1 MTVDAGAQTRDLEP
15 MPPSNKTALRR
26 IVALARPELKP
37 LTWATLA
44 LVVTSGLNLAY
55 PQMIR
60 FIVDGV
66 MQGDGR
72 AAVNQFAGWLL
83 VLFAIGALA
92 TGVRAYL
99 FTVSGERIVTRL
111 RARLYARLVRR
122 EVAFFDTH
130 RTGEL
135 TNRLAADTTVVQ
147 NAATVNVSML
157 LRYALTAAGSVVI
170 LALTSWRLTLVMLA
184 LVPVTVIGALF
195 YGRIVRKLSRQV
207 QDALAEATTVA
218 EETLSGIRTVRSFAR
233 EGEETARYQAKV
245 DESFRL
251 ARIRARFSAIF
262 GGVAGFA
269 GYGAISGV
277 LWYGG
282 LMLADGE
289 ISMGVLTSFLL
300 YTFSLAF
307 SIAALGGLWQDF
319 MRAVGAS
326 ERIFGLLDEPSGE
339 ARGGL
344 KLARVRGAVAL
355 EGVHFAYPTRPDHPV
370 LDGFVLHI
378 EPGETVALVGPSGGG
393 KSTVAAL
400 LCRLYPP
407 SSGRIT
413 LDGTALADLDA
424 DWLRAQIGVVA
435 QEPLLFATSI
445 AENIRYGRATA
456 TDAEVHAAAKAANAD
471 GFIRALSD
479 GYDTHVGERGVQLSG
494 GQKQRVAIA
503 RALLKDPAV
512 LVLDEAT
519 SALDAESE
527 HLVQEALGRL
537 MVGRTT
543 LVIAHRLSTVQSAD
557 RIAVLSRGRVVES
570 GDHAALIA
578 QGGLYAALVSRQ
590 FEAGAAP
597 PEQRDAVALPVMDDP
612 AAR

>member
-1 MTVDAGAQTRDLEP
+1 MAQ
-15 MPPSNKTALRR
+15 SNRVALRR
-26 IVALARPELKP
+26 ILALARPELRA
-37 LTWATLA
+37 LIWATVA
-44 LVVTSGLNLAY
+44 LVITSGLNLAY

-72 AAVNQFAGWLL
+72 AAVNAFAGWLL
-83 VLFAIGALA
+83 LLFAIGAIA

-99 FTVSGERIVTRL
+99 FTVAGERIVARL
-111 RARLYARLVRR
+111 RGLLYDRLIRR
-122 EVAFFDTH
+122 EVAFFDRH

-157 LRYALTAAGSVVI
+157 LRYALTAVGSVVI

-184 LVPVTVIGALF
+184 LVPITVIGALV
-195 YGRIVRKLSRQV
+195 YGRIVRRLSRQV

-233 EGEETARYQAKV
+233 EGEESRRYADRV
-245 DESFRL
+245 ETSFTL
-251 ARIRARFSAIF
+251 ARTRARFSAIF
-262 GGVAGFA
+262 GGIAGFA

-326 ERIFGLLDEPSGE
+326 ERIFGLLE
-339 ARGGL
+339 APTDDDGGTRTL
-344 KLARVRGAVAL
+344 PAVKGAVEFDA
-355 EGVHFAYPTRPDHPV
+355 VTFCYPTRPAHPV
-370 LDGFVLHI
+370 LDGLSLRLR
-378 EPGETVALVGPSGGG
+378 PGESVALVGPSGGG

-400 LCRLYPP
+400 LSRLYRADAGQV
-407 SSGRIT
+407 S
-413 LDGTALADLDA
+413 LDGVPIGELDP
-424 DWLRAQIGVVA
+424 DWLRGQVGVVA
-435 QEPLLFATSI
+435 QEPLLFATSV
-445 AENIRYGRATA
+445 ADNIRYGRPTA
-456 TDAEVHAAAKAANAD
+456 TDAEVQTAAEAANAH
-471 GFIRALSD
+471 GFIAGLPE
-479 GYDTHVGERGVQLSG
+479 GYQTMVGERGVQLSG
-494 GQKQRVAIA
+494 GQKQRIAIA

-527 HLVQEALGRL
+527 HLVQEALARL

-557 RIAVLSRGRVVES
+557 RIAVLSGGRIVEAGS
-570 GDHAALIA
+570 HAELIER
-578 QGGLYAALVSRQ
+578 GGLYAALTARQ
-590 FEAGAAP
+590 FSAS
-597 PEQRDAVALPVMDDP
+597 
-612 AAR
+612 

>member
-1 MTVDAGAQTRDLEP
+1 MSVDATARTRDARS
-15 MPPSNKTALRR
+15 MPISNRAALRR
-26 IVALARPELKP
+26 IIALARPELRP
-37 LTWATLA
+37 LAIATFA
-44 LVVTSGLNLAY
+44 LVITSGLNLAY

-60 FIVDGV
+60 LIVDGV
-66 MQGDGR
+66 MGGDGR

-83 VLFAIGALA
+83 ILFAVGALA

-111 RARLYARLVRR
+111 RAQLYDRLIRR

-157 LRYALTAAGSVVI
+157 LRYAMTALGSVVI
-170 LALTSWRLTLVMLA
+170 LAVTSWRLTLVMLA
-184 LVPVTVIGALF
+184 LVPITVIGALF
-195 YGRIVRKLSRQV
+195 YGRIVRRLSRQV
-207 QDALAEATTVA
+207 QDALASATTVA

-233 EGEETARYQAKV
+233 EPQESARYQARV
-245 DESFRL
+245 EESFRL
-251 ARIRARFSAIF
+251 ARIRAKFSAIF
-262 GGVAGFA
+262 GGIAGFA

-307 SIAALGGLWQDF
+307 SIAALGSLWQDF

-326 ERIFGLLDEPSGE
+326 ERIFTLLDEPSGE
-339 ARGGL
+339 VQGGAR
-344 KLARVRGAVAL
+344 LAHVRGAVRL
-355 EGVHFAYPTRPDHPV
+355 DDVDFAYPTRPDHAV
-370 LDGFVLHI
+370 LDGFALQI
-378 EPGETVALVGPSGGG
+378 NPGETVALVGPSGGG

-407 SSGRIT
+407 ASGQIT
-413 LDGTALADLDA
+413 LDGTPLGALDA
-424 DWLRAQIGVVA
+424 DWLRAQIGVVS
-435 QEPLLFATSI
+435 QEPLLFATSV
-445 AENIRYGRATA
+445 AENIRYGRPTA
-456 TDAEVHAAAKAANAD
+456 TDAEVEAAAAAANAD
-471 GFIRALSD
+471 GFIRDLSA
-479 GYDTHVGERGVQLSG
+479 GYATEVGERGVQLSG

-537 MVGRTT
+537 MIGRTT

-557 RIAVLSRGRVVES
+557 RIAVLSRGKVVET
-570 GDHAALIA
+570 GDHASLIER
-578 QGGLYAALVSRQ
+578 GGLYAALVARQ
-590 FEAGAAP
+590 FG
-597 PEQRDAVALPVMDDP
+597 
-612 AAR
+612 

>member
-1 MTVDAGAQTRDLEP
+1 MNVDARARTRDARI
-15 MPPSNKTALRR
+15 MPTSNRAALRR
-26 IVALARPELKP
+26 IIALARPELRP
-37 LTWATLA
+37 LA
-44 LVVTSGLNLAY
+44 LATFALVITSGLNLAY

-60 FIVDGV
+60 LIVDGV
-66 MQGDGR
+66 MDGDGR

-83 VLFAIGALA
+83 ILFAVGAVA
-92 TGVRAYL
+92 TGVRSYL

-111 RARLYARLVRR
+111 RAQLYDRLIRR

-157 LRYALTAAGSVVI
+157 LRYAMTSLGSVVI

-184 LVPVTVIGALF
+184 LVPITVIGALF
-195 YGRIVRKLSRQV
+195 YGRIVRRLSRQV
-207 QDALAEATTVA
+207 QDALASATTVA

-233 EGEETARYQAKV
+233 EPQESARYQARV

-251 ARIRARFSAIF
+251 ARIRAKFSAIF
-262 GGVAGFA
+262 GGIAGFA

-300 YTFSLAF
+300 YTFTLAF
-307 SIAALGGLWQDF
+307 SIAALGSLWQDF

-326 ERIFGLLDEPSGE
+326 ERIFGLLDEPTGE
-339 ARGGL
+339 IEGGAR
-344 KLARVRGAVAL
+344 LAQVRGAVRLDA
-355 EGVHFAYPTRPDHPV
+355 VDFAYPTRPDHAV
-370 LDGFVLHI
+370 LDDFDLHI

-407 SSGRIT
+407 NSGQIT
-413 LDGTALADLDA
+413 LDGTPLAELDA

-435 QEPLLFATSI
+435 QEPLLFATSV
-445 AENIRYGRATA
+445 AENIRYGRPTA
-456 TDAEVHAAAKAANAD
+456 TDAEVHAAAEAANAD

-479 GYDTHVGERGVQLSG
+479 GYETAVGERGVQLSG

-527 HLVQEALGRL
+527 HLVQEALARL
-537 MVGRTT
+537 MIGRTT

-557 RIAVLSRGRVVES
+557 RIAVLSRGKVVET
-570 GDHAALIA
+570 GDHATLIER
-578 QGGLYAALVSRQ
+578 GGLYAALVSRQ
-590 FEAGAAP
+590 FG
-597 PEQRDAVALPVMDDP
+597 
-612 AAR
+612 

>member
-1 MTVDAGAQTRDLEP
+1 MAQ
-15 MPPSNKTALRR
+15 SNRVALRR
-26 IVALARPELKP
+26 ILALARPELRA
-37 LTWATLA
+37 LIWATVA
-44 LVVTSGLNLAY
+44 LVITSGLNLAY

-72 AAVNQFAGWLL
+72 AAVNAFAGWLL
-83 VLFAIGALA
+83 LLFAIGAIA

-99 FTVSGERIVTRL
+99 FTVAGERIVARL
-111 RARLYARLVRR
+111 RGLLYDRLIRR
-122 EVAFFDTH
+122 EVAFFDRH

-157 LRYALTAAGSVVI
+157 LRYALTAVGSVVI

-184 LVPVTVIGALF
+184 LVPITVIGALV
-195 YGRIVRKLSRQV
+195 YGRIVRRLSRQV

-233 EGEETARYQAKV
+233 EGEESRRYTDRV
-245 DESFRL
+245 ETSFRL
-251 ARIRARFSAIF
+251 ARTRARFSAIF
-262 GGVAGFA
+262 GGIAGFA

-326 ERIFGLLDEPSGE
+326 ERIFGLLE
-339 ARGGL
+339 APTDDGGGTRTL
-344 KLARVRGAVAL
+344 PVVKGAVEFDA
-355 EGVHFAYPTRPDHPV
+355 VTFCYPTRPEHPV
-370 LDGFVLHI
+370 LDGLSVRLQ
-378 EPGETVALVGPSGGG
+378 PGESVALVGPSGGG

-400 LCRLYPP
+400 LSRLYRADAGQV
-407 SSGRIT
+407 S
-413 LDGTALADLDA
+413 LDGVPIGELDP
-424 DWLRAQIGVVA
+424 DWLRGQVGVVA
-435 QEPLLFATSI
+435 QEPLLFATSV
-445 AENIRYGRATA
+445 ADNIRYGRPTA
-456 TDAEVHAAAKAANAD
+456 TDAEVQTAAEAANAH
-471 GFIRALSD
+471 GFIAGLPE
-479 GYDTHVGERGVQLSG
+479 GYQTMVGERGVQLSG
-494 GQKQRVAIA
+494 GQKQRIAIA

-527 HLVQEALGRL
+527 HLVQEALARL

-557 RIAVLSRGRVVES
+557 RIAVLSEGRIVEAGS
-570 GDHAALIA
+570 HAELIER
-578 QGGLYAALVSRQ
+578 GGLYAALTARQ
-590 FEAGAAP
+590 FSAS
-597 PEQRDAVALPVMDDP
+597 
-612 AAR
+612 

>member
-1 MTVDAGAQTRDLEP
+1 
-15 MPPSNKTALRR
+15 
-26 IVALARPELKP
+26 
-37 LTWATLA
+37 
-44 LVVTSGLNLAY
+44 
-55 PQMIR
+55 MIR

-83 VLFAIGALA
+83 LLFAIGAVA

-99 FTVSGERIVTRL
+99 FTVAGERIVARL
-111 RARLYARLVRR
+111 RSLLYDRLIRR
-122 EVAFFDTH
+122 EVAFFDQH

-157 LRYALTAAGSVVI
+157 LRYALTAIGSVVI
-170 LALTSWRLTLVMLA
+170 LAVTSWRLTLVMLA
-184 LVPVTVIGALF
+184 LVPVTVVGALF
-195 YGRIVRKLSRQV
+195 YGRIVRRLSRQV
-207 QDALAEATTVA
+207 QDALADATTVA

-233 EGEETARYQAKV
+233 EDAESARYEQKV
-245 DESFRL
+245 EHSFSL
-251 ARIRARFSAIF
+251 ARTRARFSAIF

-326 ERIFGLLDEPSGE
+326 ERIFGLLE
-339 ARGGL
+339 AESADGGGATT
-344 KLARVRGAVAL
+344 LADVRGEVRFDDVA
-355 EGVHFAYPTRPDHPV
+355 FCYPTRPEHPV
-370 LDGFVLHI
+370 LDGLSLHLR
-378 EPGETVALVGPSGGG
+378 PGESVALVGPSGGG

-400 LCRLYPP
+400 LSRLYQADQ
-407 SSGRIT
+407 GHIT
-413 LDGTALADLDA
+413 LDGVPIAELDA
-424 DWLRAQIGVVA
+424 DWLRAQVGVVA
-435 QEPLLFATSI
+435 QEPLLFATSV
-445 AENIRYGRATA
+445 AENIRYGRMTA
-456 TDAEVHAAAKAANAD
+456 TDAEVHEAAKAANAH
-471 GFIRALSD
+471 GFISGLPE
-479 GYDTHVGERGVQLSG
+479 GYSTLVGERGVQLSG
-494 GQKQRVAIA
+494 GQKQRIAIA

-527 HLVQEALGRL
+527 HLVQEALARL

-557 RIAVLSRGRVVES
+557 RIAVLSKGRIVEAGS
-570 GDHAALIA
+570 HAQLLET
-578 QGGLYAALVSRQ
+578 GGLYAALTARQ
-590 FEAGAAP
+590 FSAAD
-597 PEQRDAVALPVMDDP
+597 R
-612 AAR
+612 